1 MSTVDEVQQAVMERM
16 LRGELA
22 PGTWLR
28 QDDLAAQLGVSK
40 IPVREALHRLAA
52 SDLLRFENNRGVV
65 VPMLTAE
72 DAAETYGLRL
82 AIEPE
87 LLRRAVPNLTIV
99 HLAEAEMALAAS
111 ELKGASVPEANWAF
125 HAALYGAAG
134 WKRGMAMVQSLHAAV
149 APYVALYTQGLGGAA
164 TSDDEHQRILQACRN
179 GDAERACSLLEV
191 HLREAAA
198 ALDHVFTEDTDA
210 GTR

>member
-16 LRGELA
+16 LRGDLQ

-65 VPMLTAE
+65 VPLLTAE
-72 DAAETYGLRL
+72 DAAETFGLRL

-87 LLRRAVPNLTIV
+87 LLRRAVPRLTIV
-99 HLAEAEMALAAS
+99 HLAEAELALDAD
-111 ELKGASVPEANWAF
+111 GRTVTEANWAF
-125 HAALYGAAG
+125 HRALYQASG
-134 WKRGMAMVQSLHAAV
+134 WTRGMAMVQGLHAAV
-149 APYVALYTQGLGGAA
+149 APYVALYTEGLGGAA
-164 TSDDEHQRILQACRN
+164 TSEDEHLRILQAARD

-210 GTR
+210 RTR

>member
-16 LRGELA
+16 LRGDLQ

-65 VPMLTAE
+65 VPLLTAE
-72 DAAETYGLRL
+72 DAAETFGLRL

-87 LLRRAVPNLTIV
+87 LLRRAVGGGGGGDGGGG
-99 HLAEAEMALAAS
+99 S
-111 ELKGASVPEANWAF
+111 G
-125 HAALYGAAG
+125 GDG
-134 WKRGMAMVQSLHAAV
+134 G
-149 APYVALYTQGLGGAA
+149 GDGGGAVRHI
-164 TSDDEHQRILQACRN
+164 TRPIGLSRRRR
-179 GDAERACSLLEV
+179 GRAIIE
-191 HLREAAA
+191 
-198 ALDHVFTEDTDA
+198 
-210 GTR
+210 